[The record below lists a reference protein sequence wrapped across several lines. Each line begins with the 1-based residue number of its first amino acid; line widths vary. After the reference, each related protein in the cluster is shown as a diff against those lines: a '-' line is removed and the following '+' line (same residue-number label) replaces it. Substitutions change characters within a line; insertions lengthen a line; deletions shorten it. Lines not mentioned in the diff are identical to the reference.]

1 MSETNK
7 APDKISLLPDHEHG
21 YVWIDGWA
29 SSEDEAECYLHV
41 SQYNTKAEEIQR
53 LRDAASGL
61 SNLLTKR
68 NEEIHRLR
76 NTLKRVM
83 HWQSS
88 LTLPASIKEEAENLL
103 LEQEE

>member
-1 MSETNK
+1 MRESVIKFWKDWMQAEPNMHDDEHLAMSQTVK
-7 APDKISLLPDHEHG
+7 MLT
-21 YVWIDGWA
+21 
-29 SSEDEAECYLHV
+29 ED
-41 SQYNTKAEEIQR
+41 AEEIQR

>member
-53 LRDAASGL
+53 LRDTIKVADTLIGIGSYVSAL
-61 SNLLTKR
+61 QA
-68 NEEIHRLR
+68 LR
-76 NTLKRVM
+76 
-83 HWQSS
+83 Q
-88 LTLPASIKEEAENLL
+88 
-103 LEQEE
+103 EQEE